1 MTTLKYTTVFILIS
15 ILFSACEETT
25 NSPNEIAVDELT
37 GFVQK
42 GPYINGTA
50 VQIFE
55 LTENM
60 AQTGKS
66 FSSQIIDNKGTFE
79 MRSLK
84 LSSNYVELQANG
96 FYYNEVS
103 GDNSAAQLTLYAL
116 SDISGKNNLNV
127 NVLSHLEKPR
137 VSYLVSEGMAFEEAK
152 KQAQKEIL
160 SIFEIDKDDIAA
172 SEQLDISKE
181 GEDNAI
187 LLAIS
192 AIVQGYRN
200 VAELSE
206 LLANMITDIRE
217 DGTLDSEEIGN
228 ALINHVSVMNVA
240 DVRLHMQARY
250 SEMGVE
256 ANIPNF
262 EKYVQQFIENTDFE
276 ITGLVTYPEFSEY
289 GENILY
295 DDKNTFQAANDYSM
309 AADIPMGGSLKVVL
323 SGGMW
328 GYIATGPNAPIN
340 WKVSEYDF
348 DQNQQSFTTLESDKR
363 CDLKIRFDRTQPQD
377 SIMMYYYINGA
388 EFPNKT
394 KILYIDGSNT
404 VVDTMEVN

>member
-1 MTTLKYTTVFILIS
+1 MTTLKYTIALTLIS
-15 ILFSACEETT
+15 VLFFIREKKTDT
-25 NSPNEIAVDELT
+25 PDEINVDELT

-42 GPYINGTA
+42 GPYINGTS

-55 LTENM
+55 LTENLT
-60 AQTGKS
+60 QTGKS

-79 MRSLK
+79 IRSLK

-96 FYYNEVS
+96 FYFNEVT
-103 GDNSAAQLTLYAL
+103 GNNSSAQLTLYAL
-116 SDISGKNNLNV
+116 SDISNKNNLNV

-137 VSYLVSEGMAFEEAK
+137 VSYLLSDGLAFDEAK

-172 SEQLDISKE
+172 SEQLDISKD

-192 AIVQGYRN
+192 VIVQGYRN

-206 LLANMITDIRE
+206 LLANMITDVRE

-289 GENILY
+289 GENILFG
-295 DDKNTFQAANDYSM
+295 DKNTFQASINYSM

-328 GYIATGPNAPIN
+328 GYLSTGPSAPIN
-340 WKVSEYDF
+340 WNVSEYNF
-348 DQNQQSFTTLESDKR
+348 EQNQQSFTTLESDKR

-394 KILYIDGSNT
+394 KILYIDGSNA

>member
-79 MRSLK
+79 IRSLK

>member
-1 MTTLKYTTVFILIS
+1 
-15 ILFSACEETT
+15 
-25 NSPNEIAVDELT
+25 
-37 GFVQK
+37 
-42 GPYINGTA
+42 
-50 VQIFE
+50 
-55 LTENM
+55 
-60 AQTGKS
+60 
-66 FSSQIIDNKGTFE
+66 
-79 MRSLK
+79 
-84 LSSNYVELQANG
+84 
-96 FYYNEVS
+96 
-103 GDNSAAQLTLYAL
+103 
-116 SDISGKNNLNV
+116 
-127 NVLSHLEKPR
+127 
-137 VSYLVSEGMAFEEAK
+137 
-152 KQAQKEIL
+152 
-160 SIFEIDKDDIAA
+160 
-172 SEQLDISKE
+172 
-181 GEDNAI
+181 
-187 LLAIS
+187 
-192 AIVQGYRN
+192 
-200 VAELSE
+200 
-206 LLANMITDIRE
+206 
-217 DGTLDSEEIGN
+217 
-228 ALINHVSVMNVA
+228 
-240 DVRLHMQARY
+240 
-250 SEMGVE
+250 MGVE

>member
-1 MTTLKYTTVFILIS
+1 MTTLKYTTVLILIS

>member
-1 MTTLKYTTVFILIS
+1 
-15 ILFSACEETT
+15 LFSACEETT